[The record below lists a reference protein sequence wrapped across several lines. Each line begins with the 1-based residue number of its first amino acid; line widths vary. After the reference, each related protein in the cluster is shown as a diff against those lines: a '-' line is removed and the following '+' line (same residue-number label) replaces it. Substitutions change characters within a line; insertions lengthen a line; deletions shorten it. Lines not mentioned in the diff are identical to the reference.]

1 MLTLIRDNMFKII
14 IAGTLALALGAAAL
28 VAVPPQK
35 ADAITVGDGVSWNY
49 GCNAGVYAFSSVFT
63 SKYWHS
69 ATVVNSNGTPVSVT
83 KQPGEQAY
91 ADMWVAP
98 WDRPAYYWNA
108 W

>member
-49 GCNAGVYAFSSVFT
+49 GRNAGLYAFSSVST

-69 ATVVNSNGTPVSVT
+69 ATVVNSNGTQAYDQ
-83 KQPGEQAY
+83 KQPGIQAY
-91 ADMWVAP
+91 AGMWVAP
-98 WDRPAYYWNA
+98 WDNPSYYWNA